1 MYRQD
6 RAKRTGQTGEA
17 KTYHIVTL
25 AATFD
30 DLRSHVF
37 DGAAEGISSCVLRNK
52 SHQLWFNC
60 FITAQLGAALFADWN
75 QLYIYRNQQRS
86 MRHVADSSRFL
97 CKPRRK
103 WDEGHERQLIQH
115 KVSLSIGILV
125 ALFLPFFSQQL
136 GRVVSILYLFV
147 RQEFLAE
154 AEIRQND
161 VSLRVEQD
169 IFQFD
174 VTVDDTQLQNR
185 AHNPMNEKEK

>member
-1 MYRQD
+1 M
-6 RAKRTGQTGEA
+6 
-17 KTYHIVTL
+17 
-25 AATFD
+25 
-30 DLRSHVF
+30 
-37 DGAAEGISSCVLRNK
+37 
-52 SHQLWFNC
+52 
-60 FITAQLGAALFADWN
+60 
-75 QLYIYRNQQRS
+75 
-86 MRHVADSSRFL
+86 
-97 CKPRRK
+97 
-103 WDEGHERQLIQH
+103 
-115 KVSLSIGILV
+115 